1 MSRGKP
7 VPPEHHYSPI
17 YWLLKP
23 TEQTA
28 FRAAWGLT
36 DAWEPPPQEPVSRER
51 VLEGL
56 DELARIMRWKPG
68 YVGQLKE
75 ELINRVER
83 EEGE

>member
-1 MSRGKP
+1 M
-7 VPPEHHYSPI
+7 
-17 YWLLKP
+17 
-23 TEQTA
+23 
-28 FRAAWGLT
+28 
-36 DAWEPPPQEPVSRER
+36 SRER